1 MDKKVI
7 GIKNK
12 DSGFIASLQVC
23 DDVCSYI
30 NEMRAAVKDRSC
42 AYNMFPAKY
51 QFVVFGI
58 GDEESVI
65 EFEDGRH
72 E

>member
-1 MDKKVI
+1 MNKKVV

-12 DSGFIASLQVC
+12 ESGIVASYQVV
-23 DDVCSYI
+23 DDVLNFI
-30 NEMRAAVKDRSC
+30 NEVRAAVKDRAC
-42 AYNMFPAKY
+42 AYSMFPSKY
-51 QFVVFGI
+51 EFVVFGI

-65 EFEDGRH
+65 EFDDGHH